1 MLRLRGGADSITI
14 KNLINA
20 NESSFSLAFE
30 TFKVSDLKMRLSRDM
45 AIPESRIVLT
55 FDGKRLSEDDKLLK
69 NLGVK
74 SGSIIEFSYPTFRE
88 IVQLQSADGYWGEDI
103 LETFDF
109 QTKDL
114 EKEIPEELKKQ
125 VQDKDVARKCYYTL
139 MGLKGLTTKYPGN
152 EKEWKLVAK
161 KAKSILTRH
170 QVTADT
176 FLPLVSLRPKEDNEE
191 NEAKN

>member
-88 IVQLQSADGYWGEDI
+88 IVQL
-103 LETFDF
+103 
-109 QTKDL
+109 
-114 EKEIPEELKKQ
+114 
-125 VQDKDVARKCYYTL
+125 
-139 MGLKGLTTKYPGN
+139 
-152 EKEWKLVAK
+152 
-161 KAKSILTRH
+161 
-170 QVTADT
+170 
-176 FLPLVSLRPKEDNEE
+176 
-191 NEAKN
+191 